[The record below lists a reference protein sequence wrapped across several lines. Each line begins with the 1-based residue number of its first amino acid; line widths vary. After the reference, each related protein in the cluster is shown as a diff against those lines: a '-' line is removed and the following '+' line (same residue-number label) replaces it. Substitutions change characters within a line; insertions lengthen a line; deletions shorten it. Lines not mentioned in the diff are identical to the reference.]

1 MKTSL
6 LLSAAGLWLLG
17 CAASTPPPE
26 VPETEEHAAHEDA
39 EPDAETPTTLPTAP
53 PPLVT
58 PPPASAPAKTYAE
71 AVADAAK
78 AEASEVVTT
87 LVPLTDGTPG
97 LVWKAIAGQ
106 PKKLLFVTWTSWNG
120 YDGKEGQVLPLGR
133 EVWATTAPQLQAFC
147 KDLTKGA
154 ALSAEQVVR
163 LEQLLGLPTGG
174 GKNRFVELW
183 AYPKDAFRPCPDPE
197 TTDRECSLD
206 FPAAGSGVT
215 VSPEHVSWFN
225 DKKASSYGDKGY
237 PWTRLGYTYDWGNP
251 ASEVGLSEYVLRQG
265 AEVEVKAVST
275 NEAYC
280 K

>member
-1 MKTSL
+1 VKTSL
-6 LLSAAGLWLLG
+6 LLSAAALWLVG
-17 CAASTPPPE
+17 CAASTPPAE
-26 VPETEEHAAHEDA
+26 VPEAPEAEEPEEVATPQAA
-39 EPDAETPTTLPTAP
+39 EPAALPPVLPVA
-53 PPLVT
+53 
-58 PPPASAPAKTYAE
+58 APARTYAE

-87 LVPLTDGTPG
+87 LVPLVDGTPG

-120 YDGKEGQVLPLGR
+120 YDGKEGQLVPLGR
-133 EVWATTAPQLQAFC
+133 EVWATTAPQLQDFC
-147 KDLTKGA
+147 KGLTKGA
-154 ALSAEQVVR
+154 ALSPEQVVR

-183 AYPKDAFRPCPDPE
+183 ANPADAFRPCPDPE
-197 TTDRECSLD
+197 TSDRACGLD
-206 FPAAGSGVT
+206 FPAASASVT
-215 VSPEHVSWFN
+215 VSAEHVTWFK
-225 DKKASSYGDKGY
+225 DKSASSYGDKGY

-275 NEAYC
+275 NEVYC